1 MGLLFLFLISQQKL
15 SSPQNE
21 SSIHEL
27 VKEKEVFTSFAVT
40 PQTTKLMATVHNCF
54 IKMEKALN
62 QWVADMNRRCV
73 LTNSNMLLQKAL
85 TLWEDF
91 SKGSPET
98 SDTKPFTTEIVMPIS
113 VIGLE

>member
-1 MGLLFLFLISQQKL
+1 
-15 SSPQNE
+15 
-21 SSIHEL
+21 
-27 VKEKEVFTSFAVT
+27 
-40 PQTTKLMATVHNCF
+40 
-54 IKMEKALN
+54 
-62 QWVADMNRRCV
+62 MNRRCV